1 MSLALKDVVLRVE
14 GQTHIHPT
22 SLELA
27 PRGFNILLGT
37 TLAGKTTLMRLMAG
51 LLKPTSG
58 EIWFDGKNV
67 TGVPVRER
75 RVAMVYQQFIN
86 YPHLTVFDNI
96 ASPLRVAGVSSAQV
110 KERVGRIAELLRLSP
125 LLDRRPAELSGGQQQ
140 RTALARALVKDADL
154 VLLDE
159 PLANLDYKLREG
171 LRDEL
176 PRLFADRDCTVVYA
190 TTEPAETLLLG
201 GHTATLH
208 EGAITQFGPTED
220 VYRRPVDLT
229 TAQVFSDPP
238 INTAPVVKRGSRIE
252 ISDVVGLERARR
264 TGGAGR
270 RRVHARAAATS
281 CAAGRARR
289 ANGCEGRRGR
299 RPDSRRTGQRASVGR
314 RDQRVRERRAL
325 RSARARMGV
334 AVARRA
340 PIRRRRDGRLQARRR
355 ARPVLRCPRPLC
367 QRGRPRDGAG
377 VAMARIGLKNVRH
390 SYREHPAE

>member
-1 MSLALKDVVLRVE
+1 MSLVLKDVVLRVE
-14 GQTHIHPT
+14 GQTHIHAT
-22 SLELA
+22 SVELA

-51 LLKPTSG
+51 LLKPTAG
-58 EIWFDGKNV
+58 EIWFNGRNV

-86 YPHLTVFDNI
+86 YGHLTVFDNI
-96 ASPLRVAGVSSAQV
+96 ASPLRVAGVSSVQV
-110 KERVGRIAELLRLSP
+110 KQRVGRIAELLQLSP

-176 PRLFADRDCTVVYA
+176 PRLFADRECTVVYA

-208 EGAITQFGPTED
+208 EGAITQFGPTQD
-220 VYRRPVDLT
+220 VYRRPADLT

-238 INTAPVVKRGSRIE
+238 INTAPVVKRGARIE
-252 ISDVVGLERARR
+252 ISNVVGWNV
-264 TGGAGR
+264 GGELAALADGAYTLGLR
-270 RRVHARAAATS
+270 PHHVQPAASGARAGAS
-281 CAAGRARR
+281 AGAQVGVNVDPILDGVRVS
-289 ANGCEGRRGR
+289 GRVSVAEISGSESVVHFDLHGQGWVSQSHGVHRFAVGDVADFRLEVERGLYF
-299 RPDSRRTGQRASVGR
+299 DAGGR
-314 RDQRVRERRAL
+314 CV
-325 RSARARMGV
+325 SAGGHVM
-334 AVARRA
+334 A
-340 PIRRRRDGRLQARRR
+340 PR
-355 ARPVLRCPRPLC
+355 
-367 QRGRPRDGAG
+367 
-377 VAMARIGLKNVRH
+377 
-390 SYREHPAE
+390 

>member
-22 SLELA
+22 SVELA
-27 PRGFNILLGT
+27 PKGFNILLGT

-51 LLKPTSG
+51 LLEPTSG
-58 EIWFDGKNV
+58 EIWFNGRNV

-86 YPHLTVFDNI
+86 YGHLTVFDNI
-96 ASPLRVAGVSSAQV
+96 ASPLRVAGVSEAQT
-110 KERVGRIAELLRLSP
+110 KERVGRIAELLKLSP

-208 EGAITQFGPTED
+208 EGAITQFGPTEN

-238 INTAPVVKRGSRIE
+238 INTAPVIKRGARIE
-252 ISDVVGLERARR
+252 MAGVVGWNA
-264 TGGAGR
+264 GGELAALADGAYTLGLR
-270 RRVHARAAATS
+270 PHHVQPAAA
-281 CAAGRARR
+281 A
-289 ANGCEGRRGR
+289 
-299 RPDSRRTGQRASVGR
+299 
-314 RDQRVRERRAL
+314 
-325 RSARARMGV
+325 
-334 AVARRA
+334 
-340 PIRRRRDGRLQARRR
+340 
-355 ARPVLRCPRPLC
+355 
-367 QRGRPRDGAG
+367 GAG
-377 VAMARIGLKNVRH
+377 VAVDPVLDGVRVGGRVSVAEISGSESVVHFDLHGHGWVSQSHGVHRFAVGEEAGFRLDVAHGLYFDAAGRCVNAGGKAMAL
-390 SYREHPAE
+390 E